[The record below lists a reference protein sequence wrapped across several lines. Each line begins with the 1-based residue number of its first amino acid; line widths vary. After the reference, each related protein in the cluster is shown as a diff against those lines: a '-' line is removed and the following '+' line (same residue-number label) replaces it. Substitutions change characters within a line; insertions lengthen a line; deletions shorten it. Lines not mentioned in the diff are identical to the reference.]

1 MKSRPSVRAQS
12 LGDAL
17 DELIDKLGIR
27 KKLREQEV
35 FFLWAEAVGERIAKV
50 TIPVRI
56 HQGTLFV
63 SVKTGPWRNELTMRK
78 KEIIDRINGSLSE
91 EIVRD
96 IKFQ

>member
-1 MKSRPSVRAQS
+1 MKSRPSVHAQS

-17 DELIDKLGIR
+17 DQLIEKLGIG
-27 KKLREQEV
+27 KKLREQDV
-35 FFLWAEAVGERIAKV
+35 FILWTEAVGERIANV
-50 TIPVRI
+50 ATPLRI

-78 KEIIDRINGSLSE
+78 KEIIDRINSSLSE

>member
-1 MKSRPSVRAQS
+1 MKSRPSAHAQS

-17 DELIDKLGIR
+17 DTLIDNLGIR
-27 KKLREQEV
+27 KKLREQDV
-35 FFLWAEAVGERIAKV
+35 FFLWAGAVGERIASV
-50 TIPVRI
+50 TTPVRI
-56 HQGTLFV
+56 LQGTLFV

>member
-1 MKSRPSVRAQS
+1 MKSRPSARAQS

-17 DELIDKLGIR
+17 DELIEKLGIR
-27 KKLREQEV
+27 KKLREQDV
-35 FFLWAEAVGERIAKV
+35 FFLWEEAVGERIAKV
-50 TIPVRI
+50 TTPLRML
-56 HQGTLFV
+56 QGTLFV